1 MTLTKFSVAGLLA
14 VAQAAKFG
22 GFGGMG
28 DLKNFG
34 PSLGNIGQDVDRK
47 LGGFGGGSSRGHFDA
62 SSFGFNGGFGAPQKP
77 VQNHAAPW
85 QDNNSYGGYSSGY

>member
-47 LGGFGGGSSRGHFDA
+47 LGGFGGGPSRGHFDA

-77 VQNHAAPW
+77 VQNHAPW
-85 QDNNSYGGYSSGY
+85 QDNNS